1 MSDSDFLEQFIAD
14 CRRNG
19 ELDRETELRLRRLV
33 ALFGV
38 QSQPDL
44 VRLIGSFFATLTL
57 ATAFR
62 DITESVHVL
71 SDQLKQFPKASVL
84 QHQQQMADAKEAYRK
99 SVLDGEAALKRAFK
113 EHDDA
118 FVAKY
123 ATKDEFN
130 GILKQLEKLMQQISN
145 SATLGLKGWMLIVLL
160 VLTAVFFFLL
170 GSYFP
175 GSLL

>member
-1 MSDSDFLEQFIAD
+1 MSDSDILEKFIAD
-14 CRRNG
+14 WRKDG

-33 ALFGV
+33 AVFGV
-38 QSQPDL
+38 QSQPEL

-62 DITESVHVL
+62 DITEGVHVL
-71 SDQLKQFPKASVL
+71 SDQLKQFPRASVL

-130 GILKQLEKLMQQISN
+130 GILKQLQKLMQQISN
-145 SATLGLKGWMLIVLL
+145 STTLGLKGWMVIALL
-160 VLTAVFFFLL
+160 AFIAALSFFL
-170 GSYFP
+170 GAYFP
-175 GSLL
+175 RWWL